1 MSTSGKPF
9 PVDAYVIATNA
20 LVTRHWF
27 CGFMDGVI
35 HGTFRTVISDKIFD
49 AMRFSTEDEAKKVIA
64 DLLTPAWSVAEMSK
78 IHTSQPAPRAIRR
91 RDRKHQ
97 GVAQ

>member
-1 MSTSGKPF
+1 MNTSGKSF

-20 LVTRHWF
+20 LVSRQWF
-27 CGFMDGVI
+27 CGFIDGVI
-35 HGTFRTVISDKIFD
+35 PRTFRTVISDKIFD

-64 DLLTPAWSVAEMSK
+64 DFLTHAWSVAEMSK
-78 IHTSQPAPRAIRR
+78 IHTGKSAPRAVRR

-97 GVAQ
+97 GVA